1 METLFDPADVAALR
15 PHVERIPMSPH
26 CAAAINS
33 VKAAQPREPTPL
45 SNLEYLPPLPDRRP
59 SSTASL
65 TEAIARILQ
74 IDPSSVATSP
84 GRTVVTQSRPA
95 PAGSS
100 QLHEQ
105 AQPTP
110 SGAGPAQVDDAP
122 ALSSLYRPTVSSG
135 GAASTAARSAWRSVP
150 QVRTPRPTLMQR
162 ESGSTAGGTGA
173 SGAVGLRAA
182 HARRGADSKVQRVN
196 PPAGS
201 VNKSGAHVGR
211 KALWKGRAGR
221 AHYGAH
227 HQGAEVRRERD
238 QLDSRTFKITST
250 MQTVRP
256 TVKTATQIA
265 QLTARLRLRH
275 GCKPRTIQNPVSN
288 DCTQWSL
295 PHIDRSPAYGHPQPE
310 PSCRDR
316 EVPVSAL
323 APPASVPTLS
333 LERQQDRRERK

>member
-182 HARRGADSKVQRVN
+182 HARRGADSK
-196 PPAGS
+196 
-201 VNKSGAHVGR
+201 
-211 KALWKGRAGR
+211 
-221 AHYGAH
+221 
-227 HQGAEVRRERD
+227 
-238 QLDSRTFKITST
+238 LDSRTFKITST